1 MEPEQSTTGAPIQSG
16 ENESNRPLSRFHYH
30 YHQCNDCALPIGDP
44 WRAGNGT
51 AECSRKPARP
61 VRSSSARW
69 RISKRTSPTFC
80 HTHIGFIITVIRS
93 LQSFIVQIP
102 FFFFFSLFSAH
113 SIKLVDPIDPLST
126 IGKQIWASN
135 QVICFVTGSVN
146 VSPTLRIPK
155 LKQSHRVLP
164 IRF

>member
-93 LQSFIVQIP
+93 LQSFIVQIT
-102 FFFFFSLFSAH
+102 FFFFFSFRLIPSNWWIQ
-113 SIKLVDPIDPLST
+113 SIPF
-126 IGKQIWASN
+126 QR
-135 QVICFVTGSVN
+135 SVN
-146 VSPTLRIPK
+146 KSEPQIKSFASLLGPSMSPPRWEFPN
-155 LKQSHRVLP
+155 
-164 IRF
+164 